1 MPWVSEF
8 GYALHMAETGKRIMV
23 GDGTVRRYV
32 DSAHSGG
39 LSLDDLT
46 DNLVLEDPRAERIE
60 GRRELESFMEASS
73 AGSRNEMRVSSGL
86 PQRWSREEP
95 LGNLSST

>member
-32 DSAHSGG
+32 DFVDSGV
-39 LSLDDLT
+39 SLDDLP
-46 DNLVLEDPRAERIE
+46 DNLVLEDPRAGRIE
-60 GRRELESFMEASS
+60 GRREL
-73 AGSRNEMRVSSGL
+73 SRSWR
-86 PQRWSREEP
+86 
-95 LGNLSST
+95 